1 MGLAAPASPIRI
13 GRRSRL
19 FVGGRAP
26 IPLWTLA
33 FRALTRHK
41 SLAGAQCIAMALALA
56 VPPSLRLV
64 PDGAAP
70 AGYTSPLGP
79 RGGSAIVDGGLA
91 GGGDTRPGSR

>member
-56 VPPSLRLV
+56 VPLRVRLV
-64 PDGAAP
+64 ADGGRQ
-70 AGYTSPLGP
+70 AGHRSPPRP
-79 RGGSAIVDGGLA
+79 RGGRPIFVVGTA
-91 GGGDTRPGSR
+91 GGAAARGVAA